1 MSRHWGRL
9 SCVCRRCRLLSS
21 LARSPAHRS
30 VTSFRR
36 DSLLRCFRSPSPSLR
51 PLRGSAIPF
60 LRCFAALIGIIKIII
75 KIIRLSTS
83 IIICKHHS
91 KPQIERR
98 SSGGTESRR
107 NEVTER
113 WRGGAGAAKRE
124 WLRSGGLVHVCGPR
138 RNASDTSNLVLR
150 CMLLKQ
156 TPVCRNSFQFADNT
170 RILEI
175 TIRHPDFYNTEIL
188 LR

>member
-1 MSRHWGRL
+1 MMRSLPL
-9 SCVCRRCRLLSS
+9 SI
-21 LARSPAHRS
+21 ARSPAHRS

-36 DSLLRCFRSPSPSLR
+36 DSLLRCF
-51 PLRGSAIPF
+51 
-60 LRCFAALIGIIKIII
+60 AAPIGIIKIKIKIKIFI

-113 WRGGAGAAKRE
+113 WRGGA
-124 WLRSGGLVHVCGPR
+124 LVFR
-138 RNASDTSNLVLR
+138 R
-150 CMLLKQ
+150 MFLKQ
-156 TPVCRNSFQFADNT
+156 TPVCCNSFQFADDP